1 MPPWEF
7 HPGNYSQTQGTQVCG
22 YLEDMRHGSKFKI
35 HLHTKKVANLI
46 RAEAKVDGW
55 RLVQGRDPPKKTK
68 NKKTNKLKSRVN
80 KSNVNTKQLLYHLTS

>member
-46 RAEAKVDGW
+46 RAEAKVDG
-55 RLVQGRDPPKKTK
+55 
-68 NKKTNKLKSRVN
+68 
-80 KSNVNTKQLLYHLTS
+80 